1 MRSQP
6 RSGHL
11 LAGIALMTCL
21 MIGAGHA
28 QIDSREGIILRNQID
43 QLRHDLQ
50 TLQDQT
56 GSHGGGS
63 SLGRAPAYAPSS
75 PPNDL
80 LAQLL
85 TRVDAL
91 EDQVRQLRGRIDET
105 QNQLQRQG
113 ADLSKRMDDLEF
125 QMQPQPGQPPAA
137 GQPVAAK
144 PPVAPPV
151 KRTPEVALQE
161 ANAALARRDYPVAEQ
176 AAREVMTSKGSPRVY
191 DAHLVLA
198 QALYGERKYD
208 EAALAYDD
216 AYKASKKGAHA
227 QDALLGLA
235 NAFIAIKQKD
245 AACQTLGKLRTEFPQ
260 PRADLK
266 DGIASVKQRG
276 GCP

>member
-6 RSGHL
+6 RSGL
-11 LAGIALMTCL
+11 LAGVAVMTCL
-21 MIGAGHA
+21 MIGSGHA

-50 TLQDQT
+50 TLQDQM
-56 GSHGGGS
+56 GGHGGGGS

-85 TRVDAL
+85 TRVDSL

-105 QNQLQRQG
+105 QNQVQRQG
-113 ADLSKRMDDLEF
+113 ADLSKRLDDMEF

-137 GQPVAAK
+137 GQPAAAK

-176 AAREVMTSKGSPRVY
+176 AAREVMANKTSPRAY
-191 DAHLVLA
+191 DAQLVLA

-208 EAALAYDD
+208 ESALAYDD

-235 NAFIAIKQKD
+235 NAFVAIKQKD
-245 AACQTLGKLRTEFPQ
+245 AACQTLGKLRNEFPQ

-276 GCP
+276 GCS